1 MSSVIHIL
9 SDQELLK
16 RKEFLIRELK
26 IVEHE
31 EKKRNLQN
39 NICELPEKSTI
50 KIKIK
55 IQK

>member
-39 NICELPEKSTI
+39 NICELSEKSTI